1 MSGRRLIVLLPLAWA
16 SVLPTAASGQNA
28 VRLLPAD
35 TAALFVVAL
44 DTIRTTMWQP
54 FSREDTIWLRPDRDW
69 LRPDRDRQGH
79 PSSVTLARLVER
91 FPALTLV
98 EEAEQLFECPPGVE
112 VRMPGQGCPIR
123 GGGRIVRFGRIVVE
137 DEGTVRLR
145 LSIIHSAD
153 DGSWTQLLGQEVR
166 LIRTVDGLWV
176 VADFLGTLVS

>member
-44 DTIRTTMWQP
+44 DTIRKTMFLQP
-54 FSREDTIWLRPDRDW
+54 FSREDTIW

-79 PSSVTLARLVER
+79 PSSVTLGRLVER

-137 DEGTVRLR
+137 DEGTVTLR

-153 DGSWTQLLGQEVR
+153 DGSWTQLLGQGVR

-176 VADFLGTLVS
+176 VADFLYTVVS

>member
-16 SVLPTAASGQNA
+16 LVLPTAASGQNA

-44 DTIRTTMWQP
+44 DTIRKTMGQP
-54 FSREDTIWLRPDRDW
+54 FSTEDTIWLRPDRD
-69 LRPDRDRQGH
+69 RQAH
-79 PSSVTLARLVER
+79 PSSVTLGRLVER

-137 DEGTVRLR
+137 DEGTVRLS

-153 DGSWTQLLGQEVR
+153 DGSWTHLLGQEVR
-166 LIRTVDGLWV
+166 LIRTADGFWV
-176 VADFLGTLVS
+176 VADFLVTVVT